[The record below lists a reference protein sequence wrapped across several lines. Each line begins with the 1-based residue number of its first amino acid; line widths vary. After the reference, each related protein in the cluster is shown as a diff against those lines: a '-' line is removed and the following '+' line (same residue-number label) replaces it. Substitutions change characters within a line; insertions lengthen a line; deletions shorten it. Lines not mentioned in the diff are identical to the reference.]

1 MNVGFISLGCPKNQV
16 DTELMLDCL
25 KKAGHKIVNSAER
38 ADAVIINTCGFI
50 TEAKEESIHTI
61 IEIGQLKHRGA
72 VQYIIAAGCLGQRY
86 SQELMTEM
94 PELDAILGISTFK
107 DIDQIL
113 DRVAAG
119 EKVLHVQEPSRVF
132 MEGGP
137 RVLTTPPGMAY
148 LKIAEGCNN
157 HCSYCAIP
165 SIRGELRSR
174 PAAEIAAEA
183 SSLAKRNVKELVL
196 IAQDTA
202 GYGLDLYSRRVLP
215 DLLET
220 LCQVEGIEW
229 LRLMYLHPAHIDSR
243 LVEIM
248 AVQHKIIPYM
258 DIPIQ
263 HVSSRILASMNRK
276 HDYDHLHQLLERL
289 RRDIEGLV
297 LRTTVMTGF
306 PGEEDEDFQQLY
318 DFVAAAKF
326 DWLGAFAYAAE
337 EGTRA
342 AEYQPQIPDEVK
354 QHRRDVLLSLQK
366 EISREKNIA
375 RTGKIENILISSHID
390 SGMYLGR
397 GYFQAP
403 DVDGLTMVKTSRKL
417 TRGEFYPVHLKGVRG
432 YDMVGELINGDSP
445 RI

>member
-16 DTELMLDCL
+16 DTELMLDRL
-25 KKAGHKIVNSAER
+25 KRAGHKIVNSAER

-50 TEAKEESIHTI
+50 TEAKEESINTI
-61 IEIGQLKHRGA
+61 IEIGQLKNSGV
-72 VQYIIAAGCLGQRY
+72 VQYIIATGCLAQRY
-86 SQELMTEM
+86 SQELMAEM

-107 DIDQIL
+107 DIDQVL
-113 DRVAAG
+113 DRVVSG
-119 EKVLHVQEPSRVF
+119 EKVLHVQEAPQVF

-148 LKIAEGCNN
+148 LKISEGCNN

-165 SIRGELRSR
+165 SIRGNLRSR
-174 PAAEIAAEA
+174 PSAEIAAEA
-183 SSLAKRNVKELVL
+183 KSLAKKNVKELVL

-202 GYGLDLYSRRVLP
+202 GYGLDLYGHRVLP
-215 DLLET
+215 DLLES

-229 LRLMYLHPAHIDSR
+229 IRLMYLHPAHIDSR
-243 LVEIM
+243 LVEMM
-248 AVQHKIIPYM
+248 AVQNKIIPYM

-263 HVSSRILASMNRK
+263 HVSSRVLASMNRK
-276 HDYDHLHQLLERL
+276 HDNDHLYQLLETL
-289 RRDIEGLV
+289 RRDIDGLV

-306 PGEEDEDFQQLY
+306 PGENEDDFQQLF

-354 QHRRDVLLSLQK
+354 QQRRDLLLNLQK

-375 RTGKIENILISSHID
+375 RTGKIENILISSQVD

-403 DVDGLTMVKTSRKL
+403 DVDGLTMVKTPLKL

-432 YDMVGELINGDSP
+432 YDMVGETVDDLES
-445 RI
+445 